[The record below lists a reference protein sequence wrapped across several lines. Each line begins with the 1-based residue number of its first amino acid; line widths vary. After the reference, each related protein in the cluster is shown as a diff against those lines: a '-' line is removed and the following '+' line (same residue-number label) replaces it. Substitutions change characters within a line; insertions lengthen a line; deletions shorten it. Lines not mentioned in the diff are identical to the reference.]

1 MEVSG
6 LSGFM
11 EKVPSEAIC
20 VCLERC
26 IWSCWDLAQNEED
39 EEQATDAAHEFV
51 EVLRAP
57 FENLELAE
65 TREEEDW
72 LASCEEMLQQAMIL
86 LDPSSPSG
94 QVCNWGSILPCSRF
108 VGVGG
113 TLQEWLLY
121 WHHGLLTI
129 TECSEVSPLET
140 FGTFSSR
147 ERERERPLCHKKGR
161 VILLL
166 LCVLQVLLD
175 HVGWELPLVVVKYV
189 NLSQPCLNFCYSII
203 EALAQSC
210 NPRELFAGF
219 MEVGFCISRFSLPHV
234 QVSVC
239 KNWRK
244 IPLGFKVENIQL
256 LQLENGVVSHCED
269 KSFTTFMH
277 ACSCHEC

>member
-1 MEVSG
+1 
-6 LSGFM
+6 
-11 EKVPSEAIC
+11 
-20 VCLERC
+20 
-26 IWSCWDLAQNEED
+26 
-39 EEQATDAAHEFV
+39 
-51 EVLRAP
+51 
-57 FENLELAE
+57 
-65 TREEEDW
+65 
-72 LASCEEMLQQAMIL
+72 
-86 LDPSSPSG
+86 
-94 QVCNWGSILPCSRF
+94 
-108 VGVGG
+108 
-113 TLQEWLLY
+113 
-121 WHHGLLTI
+121 
-129 TECSEVSPLET
+129 VSPLET

-147 ERERERPLCHKKGR
+147 ERERERALCREKGR

-219 MEVGFCISRFSLPHV
+219 MEVGFCISCFSLPHV

-256 LQLENGVVSHCED
+256 LQLENGVV
-269 KSFTTFMH
+269 
-277 ACSCHEC
+277 

>member
-1 MEVSG
+1 
-6 LSGFM
+6 
-11 EKVPSEAIC
+11 
-20 VCLERC
+20 
-26 IWSCWDLAQNEED
+26 
-39 EEQATDAAHEFV
+39 
-51 EVLRAP
+51 
-57 FENLELAE
+57 
-65 TREEEDW
+65 
-72 LASCEEMLQQAMIL
+72 
-86 LDPSSPSG
+86 
-94 QVCNWGSILPCSRF
+94 
-108 VGVGG
+108 
-113 TLQEWLLY
+113 
-121 WHHGLLTI
+121 
-129 TECSEVSPLET
+129 
-140 FGTFSSR
+140 
-147 ERERERPLCHKKGR
+147 
-161 VILLL
+161 
-166 LCVLQVLLD
+166 LQVLLD